1 MATNTQD
8 PYGAR
13 APSPAMAWQRPLLI
27 KLDNGF
33 IMRIEAEREVLT
45 GGTGHKIP
53 RTAMIRM
60 LLKEALEARQRARG
74 EQVPQAIVIGR
85 GPDGELAEVE
95 AA

>member
-1 MATNTQD
+1 MATTN
-8 PYGAR
+8 
-13 APSPAMAWQRPLLI
+13 SSESMAWQRPLLI
-27 KLDNGF
+27 KLDSGF

-74 EQVPQAIVIGR
+74 EQVPQAIAVNR
-85 GPDGELAEVE
+85 GPDGELADVE

>member
-1 MATNTQD
+1 MANIHDSGAASTQL
-8 PYGAR
+8 
-13 APSPAMAWQRPLLI
+13 AWQRPLLI
-27 KLDNGF
+27 KLDSGF

-74 EQVPQAIVIGR
+74 EEVPRAIAVGR
-85 GPDGELAEVE
+85 GPDGLLAEVE